1 MSSLLGD
8 RIYSIHCRASYV
20 APGPG
25 GFEERDAL
33 ILFFILSWC
42 NSSYSSF
49 RPSAIHPNSSN
60 RPCFKKVSGAKK
72 LIDSAPPRYS
82 DDLCRLFCTV
92 WILRLWLGMTNCS
105 CMVPV
110 LWPFYTH
117 TVNKVPQFE
126 YILNN
131 EPNQTFVK
139 VFCVFLCVFLRGGG
153 CCGF

>member
-49 RPSAIHPNSSN
+49 RPGAIHPNSSN

-72 LIDSAPPRYS
+72 LIDSAPPQ
-82 DDLCRLFCTV
+82 DTA
-92 WILRLWLGMTNCS
+92 T
-105 CMVPV
+105 
-110 LWPFYTH
+110 
-117 TVNKVPQFE
+117 
-126 YILNN
+126 
-131 EPNQTFVK
+131 TFAVSS
-139 VFCVFLCVFLRGGG
+139 VQYESFVYGWG
-153 CCGF
+153 

>member
-72 LIDSAPPRYS
+72 LIDSAPPPKIQRRPLTSLLYS
-82 DDLCRLFCTV
+82 MNPSSMVWDDQLFMHGSRAV
-92 WILRLWLGMTNCS
+92 AIL
-105 CMVPV
+105 
-110 LWPFYTH
+110 H
-117 TVNKVPQFE
+117 TSS
-126 YILNN
+126 
-131 EPNQTFVK
+131 
-139 VFCVFLCVFLRGGG
+139 
-153 CCGF
+153 